1 MNYAR
6 IRHSP
11 SRQCRLPVVGGAGLR
26 ALRQF
31 HKLTSENVIEAQLT
45 SDLLGDIEPVRPM
58 SIDVNLLK
66 KENIGLRIAQE
77 IYDPRQV

>member
-1 MNYAR
+1 
-6 IRHSP
+6 
-11 SRQCRLPVVGGAGLR
+11 VVGGAGLR